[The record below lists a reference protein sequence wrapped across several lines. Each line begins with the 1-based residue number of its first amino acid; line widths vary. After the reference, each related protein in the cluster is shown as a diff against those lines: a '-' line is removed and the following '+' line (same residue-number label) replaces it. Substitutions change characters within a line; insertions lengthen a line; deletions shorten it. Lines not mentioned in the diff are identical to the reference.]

1 MPFKIAPVCGL
12 VTLAIVANGMAHAGE
27 SITEDGAGFYNAYGC
42 GTDSDMTLTLE
53 PGILQ
58 FHETYCEIQHEIWN
72 FPVSELEL
80 QCFSEGLSESRSL
93 KLYVAG
99 NGGIEV
105 SSEDVATSVFFEFC
119 G

>member
-1 MPFKIAPVCGL
+1 MPFKIVPVFGL
-12 VTLAIVANGMAHAGE
+12 VSLVMAASGMAYAGD

-72 FPVSELEL
+72 FPESELEL
-80 QCFSEGLSESRSL
+80 ECFSEGMSESRSL
-93 KLYVAG
+93 RLYVAG

-105 SSEDVATSVFFEFC
+105 SSKDMATSVYFEFC